1 MTHLQRTNSELR
13 INSEILEIINRID
26 NRNKPLVNLIPIT
39 IMKKQKSCFCFCQ
52 SSSIDEHV
60 YCPICFES
68 IPNRNIFI
76 TSCNHTFCISCVTE
90 YINHQTLLPT
100 FKNLICPY
108 CRQEITEFKINDKK
122 HVRILQYATINS
134 INKKIKK

>member
-1 MTHLQRTNSELR
+1 MIHLQRTNSELR
-13 INSEILEIINRID
+13 INSEILDIINRID
-26 NRNKPLVNLIPIT
+26 NRNKPLVKFIPIT

-60 YCPICFES
+60 SCPICLDS
-68 IPNRNIFI
+68 IPNCNIFI
-76 TSCNHTFCISCVTE
+76 TSCNHTFCVSCVTE
-90 YINHQTLLPT
+90 YINNQTILPT

-134 INKKIKK
+134 INKKNNF